1 MATSPTKKAAKAEEK
16 PSAPKK
22 PRVTKDPASKV
33 AAPKVAKKP
42 TLKKKVADASVESPR
57 LVVAPVPEAL
67 GVPPVKQ
74 TKTAKPTPA
83 APAPPSTVPAAKETP
98 APADVEETKEEAPID
113 ESKVI
118 QMKPPIQVRELA
130 TRLNLKPFQLIHELM
145 EMNVFATL
153 NQNIEEAVAK
163 KICEKRGLIFMAEKR
178 KEGGG
183 VHKVAPV
190 VEPPKAKPIPS
201 ANLKLRPPVVTFM
214 GHVDHGKTSLL
225 DAIRRTK
232 VASGEA
238 GGITQHIGAY
248 SVKRGA
254 TTITF
259 LDTPG
264 HEAFTSMRMRGAT
277 VTDLVVLVI
286 AADDGIKPQTLEALR
301 HAQAAKVTVMVAI
314 NKIDLPGANLDKV
327 KGQLQELGLA
337 PEEWGGQTVVCEVSA
352 TKGTGIEKLLE
363 MIALQAEVLELRADP
378 TGLARGRVIETQIE
392 MGRGP
397 TSTVLIQQGLLK
409 VGDSFVCGP
418 HLGKVKALVNDAG
431 QSMEEAGPSTPA
443 RIVGLSGAPA
453 PGEELVVVRS
463 EREARSIVEE
473 RQEAERVGRLNAGPA
488 APAGVT
494 LENLFA
500 SIAEGQKKCLRII
513 LKGDVQGSV
522 EAITESLRKI
532 ASQKVT
538 LEILLCAIGPISE
551 SDILLAKASGAVVI
565 GFGTKTDNSAAN
577 AAKREAVQIKLFSI
591 IYELVDQ
598 VKEAM
603 TGLLDPEL
611 RESLLGNALV
621 KKVFEMSKFMVAGS
635 QVQSGRITKSGR
647 ARVIRKKQP
656 IYDGAVVTLKRFQE
670 DVPEVRQGLECG
682 IRLGNFD
689 EYEEGDIIECYQ
701 LEKVPQTL

>member
-1 MATSPTKKAAKAEEK
+1 MATSSTK
-16 PSAPKK
+16 
-22 PRVTKDPASKV
+22 
-33 AAPKVAKKP
+33 
-42 TLKKKVADASVESPR
+42 
-57 LVVAPVPEAL
+57 
-67 GVPPVKQ
+67 
-74 TKTAKPTPA
+74 KTAKPDGEA
-83 APAPPSTVPAAKETP
+83 APAKKPRAVKTAAPKDPAEKAPKKAPAKEKTAKAEVVTPTPP
-98 APADVEETKEEAPID
+98 APAPAPSAVKPAPAPASTAAAPDVTPEEIID

-118 QMKPPIQVRELA
+118 QMKPPIQVRDLA

-163 KICEKRGLIFMAEKR
+163 KICEKRGFVFLAEKR

-190 VEPPKAKPIPS
+190 VEPPKAKPVPS
-201 ANLKLRPPVVTFM
+201 ANLKPRPPIVTFM

-225 DAIRRTK
+225 DAIRRAK
-232 VASGEA
+232 VAAGEA

-248 SVKRGA
+248 TVQRNNHS
-254 TTITF
+254 ITF

-264 HEAFTSMRMRGAT
+264 HEAFTAMRARGAN
-277 VTDLVVLVI
+277 VTDIVVLVV

-301 HAQAAKVTVMVAI
+301 HAQAAKVTIMVAI
-314 NKIDLPGANLDKV
+314 NKVDLPNANLDKV

-363 MIALQAEVLELRADP
+363 MIALQSEVLELRADP
-378 TGLARGRVIETQIE
+378 TGNARARVIETQIE
-392 MGRGP
+392 TGRGP
-397 TSTVLIQQGLLK
+397 TATVLVQHGCLK

-418 HLGKVKALVNDAG
+418 HQGKVKALLDDAG
-431 QSMEEAGPSTPA
+431 NAITTAGPSVPT
-443 RIVGLSGAPA
+443 RIIGLSGAPS
-453 PGEELVVVRS
+453 PGEEVVVVSS
-463 EREARSIVEE
+463 EREARTIVEE
-473 RQEAERVGRLNAGPA
+473 RQEAQRATRLAAGPG
-488 APAGVT
+488 APTGVT

-500 SIAEGQKKCLRII
+500 SIADGQKKCLRVV

-522 EAITESLRKI
+522 EAIVEAIRKI
-532 ASQKVT
+532 QSQKVT
-538 LEILLCAIGPISE
+538 LEIILSTIGPISE

-565 GFGTKTDNSAAN
+565 GFNTKTDNSAAN
-577 AAKREAVQIKLFSI
+577 AAKREGIQIKLFSI

-611 RESLLGNALV
+611 RESPLGNALV
-621 KKVFEMSKFMVAGS
+621 KKVFELSKFMVAGS

>member
-1 MATSPTKKAAKAEEK
+1 MATSSTK
-16 PSAPKK
+16 
-22 PRVTKDPASKV
+22 
-33 AAPKVAKKP
+33 
-42 TLKKKVADASVESPR
+42 
-57 LVVAPVPEAL
+57 
-67 GVPPVKQ
+67 
-74 TKTAKPTPA
+74 KTAKPDGEA
-83 APAPPSTVPAAKETP
+83 APAKKPRAVKTAAPKDPAEKAPKKAPAKEKTAKAEVVTPTPHAPAPTRSAEKP
-98 APADVEETKEEAPID
+98 APAPAPTAAAPDVNPEEIID

-118 QMKPPIQVRELA
+118 QMKPPIQVRDLA

-163 KICEKRGLIFMAEKR
+163 KICEKRGFVFLAEKR

-190 VEPPKAKPIPS
+190 VEPPKAKPVPS
-201 ANLKLRPPVVTFM
+201 ANLKPRPPIVTFM

-225 DAIRRTK
+225 DAIRRAK
-232 VASGEA
+232 VAAGEA

-248 SVKRGA
+248 TVQRNNHS
-254 TTITF
+254 ITF

-264 HEAFTSMRMRGAT
+264 HEAFTAMRARGAN
-277 VTDLVVLVI
+277 VTDIVVLVV

-301 HAQAAKVTVMVAI
+301 HAQAAKVTIMVAI
-314 NKIDLPGANLDKV
+314 NKVDLPNANLDKV

-363 MIALQAEVLELRADP
+363 MIALQSEVLELRADP
-378 TGLARGRVIETQIE
+378 TGNARARVIETQIE
-392 MGRGP
+392 TGRGP
-397 TSTVLIQQGLLK
+397 TATVLVQHGCLK

-418 HLGKVKALVNDAG
+418 HQGKVKALLDDAG
-431 QSMEEAGPSTPA
+431 NAITTAGPSIPT
-443 RIVGLSGAPA
+443 RIIGLSGAPS
-453 PGEELVVVRS
+453 PGEEVVVVSS
-463 EREARSIVEE
+463 EREARTIVEE
-473 RQEAERVGRLNAGPA
+473 RQEAQRATRLAAGPG
-488 APAGVT
+488 APTGVT

-500 SIAEGQKKCLRII
+500 SIADGQKKCLRVV

-522 EAITESLRKI
+522 EAIVEAIRKI
-532 ASQKVT
+532 QSQKVT
-538 LEILLCAIGPISE
+538 LEIILSTIGPISE

-565 GFGTKTDNSAAN
+565 GFNTKTDNSAAN
-577 AAKREAVQIKLFSI
+577 AAKREGIQIKLFSI

-611 RESLLGNALV
+611 RESPLGNALV
-621 KKVFEMSKFMVAGS
+621 KKVFELSKFMVAGS

>member
-1 MATSPTKKAAKAEEK
+1 MATSSAKKTPSAEGAAA
-16 PSAPKK
+16 APKK
-22 PRVTKDPASKV
+22 PRATKATAEKE
-33 AAPKVAKKP
+33 APAKK
-42 TLKKKVADASVESPR
+42 
-57 LVVAPVPEAL
+57 
-67 GVPPVKQ
+67 
-74 TKTAKPTPA
+74 TPA
-83 APAPPSTVPAAKETP
+83 KTKVPAAEPAPAAVIAEAPTP
-98 APADVEETKEEAPID
+98 APAPASTEPANAVADSETPID

-118 QMKPPIQVRELA
+118 QMKPPIQVRDLA

-153 NQNIEEAVAK
+153 NQTLEEPVAK
-163 KICEKRGLIFMAEKR
+163 KICEKRGFVFLAEKR

-190 VEPPKAKPIPS
+190 VEPPKPKPIPS
-201 ANLKLRPPVVTFM
+201 ANLKPRPPVVTFM

-232 VASGEA
+232 VAAGEA

-248 SVKRGA
+248 SVKRGNQS
-254 TTITF
+254 ITF

-264 HEAFTSMRMRGAT
+264 HEAFTAMRARGAT
-277 VTDLVVLVI
+277 VTDIVVLVV

-314 NKIDLPGANLDKV
+314 NKVDLPGANVDRV
-327 KGQLQELGLA
+327 KGQLQEQGLA

-363 MIALQAEVLELRADP
+363 MIGLQSEVLELRADP
-378 TGLARGRVIETQIE
+378 TGHARARVIETQIE
-392 MGRGP
+392 IGRGP
-397 TSTVLIQQGLLK
+397 TSTVLVQQGCLK

-418 HLGKVKALVNDAG
+418 HMGKVKALLDDNS
-431 QSMEEAGPSTPA
+431 QTIKEAGPSTPA
-443 RIVGLSGAPA
+443 RIIGLTGAPA
-453 PGEELVVVRS
+453 PGEEVVVVGS
-463 EREARSIVEE
+463 EREARSIMEE
-473 RQEAERVGRLNAGPA
+473 RQEAERVSRLATGPGGS
-488 APAGVT
+488 PGGVT

-500 SIAEGQKKCLRII
+500 SIAEGQKKCLKII

-532 ASQKVT
+532 QSQKIDLDIV
-538 LEILLCAIGPISE
+538 LSAIGPISE

-565 GFGTKTDNSAAN
+565 GFNTKTDNSAAN
-577 AAKREAVQIKLFSI
+577 AAKREGIQIKLFSI

-603 TGLLDPEL
+603 TGMLEPEL
-611 RESLLGNALV
+611 RETPLGNALV
-621 KKVFEMSKFMVAGS
+621 KKVFELSKFMVAGC
-635 QVQSGRITKSGR
+635 QVQSGRVTKSGR
-647 ARVIRKKQP
+647 ARVLRKKQP
-656 IYDGAVVTLKRFQE
+656 IYDGGVVTLKRFQE
-670 DVPEVRQGLECG
+670 DVNEVRQGLECG

>member
-1 MATSPTKKAAKAEEK
+1 
-16 PSAPKK
+16 
-22 PRVTKDPASKV
+22 
-33 AAPKVAKKP
+33 
-42 TLKKKVADASVESPR
+42 
-57 LVVAPVPEAL
+57 
-67 GVPPVKQ
+67 
-74 TKTAKPTPA
+74 
-83 APAPPSTVPAAKETP
+83 
-98 APADVEETKEEAPID
+98 
-113 ESKVI
+113 
-118 QMKPPIQVRELA
+118 MKPPIQVRDLA

-163 KICEKRGLIFMAEKR
+163 KICEKRGFVFLAEKR

-190 VEPPKAKPIPS
+190 VEPPKPKPIPS
-201 ANLKLRPPVVTFM
+201 ANLKPRPPIVTFM

-225 DAIRRTK
+225 DAIRRAK
-232 VASGEA
+232 VAAGEA

-248 SVKRGA
+248 TVARGDNK
-254 TTITF
+254 ITF

-264 HEAFTSMRMRGAT
+264 HEAFTAMRARGAN
-277 VTDLVVLVI
+277 VTDIVVLVV

-301 HAQAAKVTVMVAI
+301 HAQAAKVTIMVAI
-314 NKIDLPGANLDKV
+314 NKVDLPNANLDKV

-363 MIALQAEVLELRADP
+363 MIALQSEVLELRADP
-378 TGLARGRVIETQIE
+378 TGHARARVIETQIE
-392 MGRGP
+392 TGRGP
-397 TSTVLIQQGLLK
+397 TATVLVQQGSLK

-418 HLGKVKALVNDAG
+418 HQGKVKALFDDAG
-431 QSMEEAGPSTPA
+431 NSIKTAGPSVPA
-443 RIVGLSGAPA
+443 RIIGLSGAPS
-453 PGEELVVVRS
+453 PGEEVVVVGS

-473 RQEAERVGRLNAGPA
+473 RQEAQRVTRLAAGPG
-488 APAGVT
+488 APTGVT

-500 SIAEGQKKCLRII
+500 SIADGQKKCLRVV

-522 EAITESLRKI
+522 EAIVEAIRKI
-532 ASQKVT
+532 QSQKVT
-538 LEILLCAIGPISE
+538 LDVVLSTIGPISE

-565 GFGTKTDNSAAN
+565 GFNTKTDNSAAN
-577 AAKREAVQIKLFSI
+577 AAKREGVQIKLFSI

-611 RESLLGNALV
+611 RESPLGTALV
-621 KKVFEMSKFMVAGS
+621 KKVFELSKFMVAGS
-635 QVQSGRITKSGR
+635 QVQTGRITKSGR

>member
-1 MATSPTKKAAKAEEK
+1 MATSSTK
-16 PSAPKK
+16 
-22 PRVTKDPASKV
+22 
-33 AAPKVAKKP
+33 
-42 TLKKKVADASVESPR
+42 
-57 LVVAPVPEAL
+57 
-67 GVPPVKQ
+67 
-74 TKTAKPTPA
+74 KTAKPDGEA
-83 APAPPSTVPAAKETP
+83 APAKKPRAVKTAAPKDPAEKAPKKSPAKEKTAKAEVVTTTPP
-98 APADVEETKEEAPID
+98 APAPAPSAEKPAPAPALTVAAPDVTPDEIID
-113 ESKVI
+113 DSKVI
-118 QMKPPIQVRELA
+118 QMKPPIQVRDLA

-163 KICEKRGLIFMAEKR
+163 KICEKRGFVFLAEKR

-190 VEPPKAKPIPS
+190 VEPPKAKPVPS
-201 ANLKLRPPVVTFM
+201 ANLKPRPPIVTFM

-225 DAIRRTK
+225 DAIRRAK
-232 VASGEA
+232 VAAGEA

-248 SVKRGA
+248 TVQRNNHS
-254 TTITF
+254 ITF

-264 HEAFTSMRMRGAT
+264 HEAFTAMRARGAN
-277 VTDLVVLVI
+277 VTDIVVLVV

-301 HAQAAKVTVMVAI
+301 HAQAAKVTIMVAI
-314 NKIDLPGANLDKV
+314 NKVDLPNANLDKV

-363 MIALQAEVLELRADP
+363 MIALQSEVLELRADP
-378 TGLARGRVIETQIE
+378 TGNARARVIETQIE
-392 MGRGP
+392 TGRGP
-397 TSTVLIQQGLLK
+397 TATVLVQHGCLK

-418 HLGKVKALVNDAG
+418 HQGKVKALLDDAG
-431 QSMEEAGPSTPA
+431 NAIKTAGPSIPT
-443 RIVGLSGAPA
+443 RIIGLSGAPS
-453 PGEELVVVRS
+453 PGEEVVVVSS
-463 EREARSIVEE
+463 EREARTIVEE
-473 RQEAERVGRLNAGPA
+473 RQEAQRATRLAAGPG
-488 APAGVT
+488 APTGVT

-500 SIAEGQKKCLRII
+500 SIADGQKKCLRVV

-522 EAITESLRKI
+522 EAIVEAIRKI
-532 ASQKVT
+532 QSQKVT
-538 LEILLCAIGPISE
+538 LEIILSTIGPISE

-565 GFGTKTDNSAAN
+565 GFNTKTDNSAAN
-577 AAKREAVQIKLFSI
+577 AAKREGIQIKLFSI

-611 RESLLGNALV
+611 RESPLGNALV
-621 KKVFEMSKFMVAGS
+621 KKVFELSKFMVAGS

>member
-1 MATSPTKKAAKAEEK
+1 MATSSTK
-16 PSAPKK
+16 
-22 PRVTKDPASKV
+22 
-33 AAPKVAKKP
+33 
-42 TLKKKVADASVESPR
+42 
-57 LVVAPVPEAL
+57 
-67 GVPPVKQ
+67 
-74 TKTAKPTPA
+74 KTAKPDGEAAPVKKPRAVKPA
-83 APAPPSTVPAAKETP
+83 APKKAPAKGKISPAEPATVAPPAISLPPEEKVAPKKVEAAPIVPPP
-98 APADVEETKEEAPID
+98 APPALTEETVD
-113 ESKVI
+113 ESKII
-118 QMKPPIQVRELA
+118 QMKPPIQVRDLA

-163 KICEKRGLIFMAEKR
+163 KICEKRGFVFLAEKR

-190 VEPPKAKPIPS
+190 IEPPKAKPIPS
-201 ANLKLRPPVVTFM
+201 ANLKPRPPIVTFM

-225 DAIRRTK
+225 DAIRRAK
-232 VASGEA
+232 VAAGEA

-248 SVKRGA
+248 TVARGDNK
-254 TTITF
+254 ITF

-264 HEAFTSMRMRGAT
+264 HEAFTAMRARGAN
-277 VTDLVVLVI
+277 VTDIVVLVV

-301 HAQAAKVTVMVAI
+301 HAQAAKVTIMVAI
-314 NKIDLPGANLDKV
+314 NKVDLPNANLDKV

-363 MIALQAEVLELRADP
+363 MIVLQSEVLELRADP
-378 TGLARGRVIETQIE
+378 IGHARARVIETQIE
-392 MGRGP
+392 TGRGP
-397 TSTVLIQQGLLK
+397 TATVLVQQGSLK

-418 HLGKVKALVNDAG
+418 HQGKVKALFDDAG
-431 QSMEEAGPSTPA
+431 NSIKTAGPSVPA
-443 RIVGLSGAPA
+443 RIIGLSGAPS
-453 PGEELVVVRS
+453 PGEEVVVVGS

-473 RQEAERVGRLNAGPA
+473 RQEAQRVTRLAAGPG
-488 APAGVT
+488 APTGVT

-500 SIAEGQKKCLRII
+500 SIADGQKKCLRVV

-522 EAITESLRKI
+522 EAIVEAIRKI
-532 ASQKVT
+532 QSQKVT
-538 LEILLCAIGPISE
+538 LDVVLSTIGPISE

-565 GFGTKTDNSAAN
+565 GFNTKTDNSAAN
-577 AAKREAVQIKLFSI
+577 AAKREGVQIKLFSI

-611 RESLLGNALV
+611 RESPLGTALV
-621 KKVFEMSKFMVAGS
+621 KKVFELSKFMVAGS
-635 QVQSGRITKSGR
+635 QVQTGRITKSGR

>member
-1 MATSPTKKAAKAEEK
+1 MATSSTKKTAKPEGEAA
-16 PSAPKK
+16 APKK
-22 PRVTKDPASKV
+22 PRAVKATTPKDPSAK
-33 AAPKVAKKP
+33 APKK
-42 TLKKKVADASVESPR
+42 S
-57 LVVAPVPEAL
+57 
-67 GVPPVKQ
+67 PVKE
-74 TKTAKPTPA
+74 KAPKAEPAPTP
-83 APAPPSTVPAAKETP
+83 TP
-98 APADVEETKEEAPID
+98 APAPVAEKPAPVKEIPAPVAAVPVDQEAPAGDID

-118 QMKPPIQVRELA
+118 QMKPPIQVRDLA

-163 KICEKRGLIFMAEKR
+163 KICEKRGFVFLAEKR

-190 VEPPKAKPIPS
+190 VEPPKPKPIPS
-201 ANLKLRPPVVTFM
+201 ANLKPRPPIVTFM

-225 DAIRRTK
+225 DAIRRAK
-232 VASGEA
+232 VAAGEA

-248 SVKRGA
+248 TVARGDNK
-254 TTITF
+254 ITF

-264 HEAFTSMRMRGAT
+264 HEAFTAMRARGAN
-277 VTDLVVLVI
+277 VTDIVVLVV

-301 HAQAAKVTVMVAI
+301 HAQAAKVTIMVAI
-314 NKIDLPGANLDKV
+314 NKVDLPNANLDKV

-363 MIALQAEVLELRADP
+363 MIALQSEVLELRADP
-378 TGLARGRVIETQIE
+378 TGHARARVIETQIE
-392 MGRGP
+392 TGRGP
-397 TSTVLIQQGLLK
+397 TATVLVQQGSLK

-418 HLGKVKALVNDAG
+418 HQGKVKALFDDDGN
-431 QSMEEAGPSTPA
+431 SIKTAGPSVPA
-443 RIVGLSGAPA
+443 RIIGLSGAPS
-453 PGEELVVVRS
+453 PGEEVVVVGS

-473 RQEAERVGRLNAGPA
+473 RQEAQRVTRLAAGPG
-488 APAGVT
+488 APTGVT

-500 SIAEGQKKCLRII
+500 SIADGQKKCLRVV

-522 EAITESLRKI
+522 EAIVEAIRKI
-532 ASQKVT
+532 QSQKVT
-538 LEILLCAIGPISE
+538 LDVVLSTIGPISE

-565 GFGTKTDNSAAN
+565 GFNTKTDNSAAN
-577 AAKREAVQIKLFSI
+577 AAKREGVQIKLFSI

-611 RESLLGNALV
+611 RESPLGTALV
-621 KKVFEMSKFMVAGS
+621 KKVFELSKFMVAGS
-635 QVQSGRITKSGR
+635 QVQTGRITKSGR

>member
-1 MATSPTKKAAKAEEK
+1 MATSSTK
-16 PSAPKK
+16 
-22 PRVTKDPASKV
+22 
-33 AAPKVAKKP
+33 
-42 TLKKKVADASVESPR
+42 
-57 LVVAPVPEAL
+57 
-67 GVPPVKQ
+67 
-74 TKTAKPTPA
+74 KTAKPDGEAAPVKKPRAVKPA
-83 APAPPSTVPAAKETP
+83 APKKAPAKGKISPAEPATVAPPAISLPPEEKVAPKKVEAAPIVPPP
-98 APADVEETKEEAPID
+98 APPALTEETVD
-113 ESKVI
+113 ESKII
-118 QMKPPIQVRELA
+118 QMKPPIQVRDLA

-163 KICEKRGLIFMAEKR
+163 KICEKRGFVFLAEKR

-190 VEPPKAKPIPS
+190 IEPPKAKPIPS
-201 ANLKLRPPVVTFM
+201 ANLKPRPPIVTFM

-225 DAIRRTK
+225 DAIRRAK
-232 VASGEA
+232 VAAGEA

-248 SVKRGA
+248 TVKRGEN
-254 TTITF
+254 TITF

-264 HEAFTSMRMRGAT
+264 HEAFTAMRARGAN
-277 VTDLVVLVI
+277 VTDIVVLVV

-301 HAQAAKVTVMVAI
+301 HAQAAKVTIMVAI
-314 NKIDLPGANLDKV
+314 NKVDLPNANLDKV

-363 MIALQAEVLELRADP
+363 MIALQSEVLELRADP
-378 TGLARGRVIETQIE
+378 TGHALARVIETQIE
-392 MGRGP
+392 TGRGP
-397 TSTVLIQQGLLK
+397 TATVLVQQGCLK

-418 HLGKVKALVNDAG
+418 HQGKVKALFDDGGN
-431 QSMEEAGPSTPA
+431 SIKTAGPSVPA
-443 RIVGLSGAPA
+443 RIVGLSGAPS
-453 PGEELVVVRS
+453 PGEEVVVVGS

-473 RQEAERVGRLNAGPA
+473 RQEAQRAIRLAAGPG

-500 SIAEGQKKCLRII
+500 SIAEGQKKCLRVV

-522 EAITESLRKI
+522 EAIVEAIRKI
-532 ASQKVT
+532 QSQKVT
-538 LEILLCAIGPISE
+538 LEIILSAIGPIAE

-565 GFGTKTDNSAAN
+565 GFNTKTDNSAAN
-577 AAKREAVQIKLFSI
+577 AAKREGIQIKLFSI

-611 RESLLGNALV
+611 RESPLGNALV
-621 KKVFEMSKFMVAGS
+621 KKVFELSKFMVAGC

>member
-1 MATSPTKKAAKAEEK
+1 MATSSTKKTAKPEGEAA
-16 PSAPKK
+16 APKK
-22 PRVTKDPASKV
+22 PRATKAAAPKDPGAKPARKTSAKEKTLEPVSTPTPAPIAPSPAPV
-33 AAPKVAKKP
+33 AAPAAKPEPAP
-42 TLKKKVADASVESPR
+42 T
-57 LVVAPVPEAL
+57 VAP
-67 GVPPVKQ
+67 
-74 TKTAKPTPA
+74 A
-83 APAPPSTVPAAKETP
+83 ATETP
-98 APADVEETKEEAPID
+98 ATDGPID

-118 QMKPPIQVRELA
+118 QMKPPIQVRDLA
-130 TRLNLKPFQLIHELM
+130 SRLNLKPFQLIHELM

-153 NQNIEEAVAK
+153 NQTLEEAVAK

-190 VEPPKAKPIPS
+190 VEPPKAKPVPS
-201 ANLKLRPPVVTFM
+201 ANLKPRPPVVTFM

-248 SVKRGA
+248 TVKRGESS
-254 TTITF
+254 ITF

-264 HEAFTSMRMRGAT
+264 HEAFTAMRARGAT
-277 VTDLVVLVI
+277 VTDIVVLVV

-363 MIALQAEVLELRADP
+363 MIGLQAEVLELRADP
-378 TGLARGRVIETQIE
+378 TGHARARVIETQIE
-392 MGRGP
+392 TGRGP
-397 TSTVLIQQGLLK
+397 TSTVLVQSGCLK

-418 HLGKVKALVNDAG
+418 HLGKVKALLDDAG
-431 QSMEEAGPSTPA
+431 NALKNGAGPSVPA

-453 PGEELVVVRS
+453 PGEEVVVVGS

-473 RQEAERVGRLNAGPA
+473 RQEAERVARLAAGPA
-488 APAGVT
+488 APSGVT

-500 SIAEGQKKCLRII
+500 SIAEGQKKCLRIV

-522 EAITESLRKI
+522 EAIVESLKKI
-532 ASQKVT
+532 QSQKVT
-538 LEILLCAIGPISE
+538 LDIILSTIGPISE

-565 GFGTKTDNSAAN
+565 GFNTKTDNSAAN
-577 AAKREAVQIKLFSI
+577 AAKREGIQIKLFSI

-611 RESLLGNALV
+611 RESPLGNALV
-621 KKVFEMSKFMVAGS
+621 KKVFELSKFMVAGC

-656 IYDGAVVTLKRFQE
+656 IYDGGVVTLKRFQE

>member
-1 MATSPTKKAAKAEEK
+1 MATSSTKKTAKPDGEAAPAKKPRAVKTAAPKDPAEKAPKKAPAKEKAAKAEV
-16 PSAPKK
+16 
-22 PRVTKDPASKV
+22 VT
-33 AAPKVAKKP
+33 
-42 TLKKKVADASVESPR
+42 
-57 LVVAPVPEAL
+57 
-67 GVPPVKQ
+67 
-74 TKTAKPTPA
+74 PTPP
-83 APAPPSTVPAAKETP
+83 APAPAPSAVKP
-98 APADVEETKEEAPID
+98 APAPAPTAAAPDVTPEEIID

-118 QMKPPIQVRELA
+118 QMKPPIQVRDLA

-163 KICEKRGLIFMAEKR
+163 KICEKRGFVFLAEKR

-190 VEPPKAKPIPS
+190 VEPPKAKPVPS
-201 ANLKLRPPVVTFM
+201 ANLKPRPPIVTFM

-225 DAIRRTK
+225 DAIRRAK
-232 VASGEA
+232 VAAGEA

-248 SVKRGA
+248 TVQRNNHS
-254 TTITF
+254 ITF

-264 HEAFTSMRMRGAT
+264 HEAFTAMRARGAN
-277 VTDLVVLVI
+277 VTDIVVLVV

-301 HAQAAKVTVMVAI
+301 HAQAAKVTIMVAI
-314 NKIDLPGANLDKV
+314 NKVDLPNANLDKV

-363 MIALQAEVLELRADP
+363 MIALQSEVLELRADP
-378 TGLARGRVIETQIE
+378 TGNARARVIETQIE
-392 MGRGP
+392 TGRGP
-397 TSTVLIQQGLLK
+397 TATVLVQHGCLK

-418 HLGKVKALVNDAG
+418 HQGKVKALLDDAG
-431 QSMEEAGPSTPA
+431 NAITTAGPSVPT
-443 RIVGLSGAPA
+443 RIIGLSGAPS
-453 PGEELVVVRS
+453 PGEEVVVVSS
-463 EREARSIVEE
+463 EREARTIVEE
-473 RQEAERVGRLNAGPA
+473 RQEAQRATRLAAGPG
-488 APAGVT
+488 APTGVT

-500 SIAEGQKKCLRII
+500 SIADGQKKCLRVV

-522 EAITESLRKI
+522 EAIVEAIRKI
-532 ASQKVT
+532 QSQKVT
-538 LEILLCAIGPISE
+538 LEIILSTIGPISE

-565 GFGTKTDNSAAN
+565 GFNTKTDNSAAN
-577 AAKREAVQIKLFSI
+577 AAKREGIQIKLFSI

-611 RESLLGNALV
+611 RESPLGNALV
-621 KKVFEMSKFMVAGS
+621 KKVFELSKFMVAGS

>member
-1 MATSPTKKAAKAEEK
+1 MATSSTKKTAKPDGEAAPAKKPRAVKTAAPKDPAEKAPKKAPAKEKAAKAEV
-16 PSAPKK
+16 
-22 PRVTKDPASKV
+22 VT
-33 AAPKVAKKP
+33 
-42 TLKKKVADASVESPR
+42 
-57 LVVAPVPEAL
+57 
-67 GVPPVKQ
+67 
-74 TKTAKPTPA
+74 PTPP
-83 APAPPSTVPAAKETP
+83 APAPAPSAEKP
-98 APADVEETKEEAPID
+98 APAPAPTAAALNVSPEEIID

-118 QMKPPIQVRELA
+118 QMKPPIQVRDLA

-163 KICEKRGLIFMAEKR
+163 KICEKRGFVFLAEKR

-190 VEPPKAKPIPS
+190 VEPPKAKPVPS
-201 ANLKLRPPVVTFM
+201 ANLKPRPPIVTFM

-225 DAIRRTK
+225 DAIRRAK
-232 VASGEA
+232 VAAGEA

-248 SVKRGA
+248 TVQRNNHS
-254 TTITF
+254 ITF

-264 HEAFTSMRMRGAT
+264 HEAFTAMRARGAN
-277 VTDLVVLVI
+277 VTDIVVLVV

-301 HAQAAKVTVMVAI
+301 HAQAAKVTIMVAI
-314 NKIDLPGANLDKV
+314 NKVDLPNANLDKV

-363 MIALQAEVLELRADP
+363 MIALQSEVLELRADP
-378 TGLARGRVIETQIE
+378 TGNARARVIETQIE
-392 MGRGP
+392 TGRGP
-397 TSTVLIQQGLLK
+397 TATVLVQHGCLK

-418 HLGKVKALVNDAG
+418 HQGKVKALLDDAG
-431 QSMEEAGPSTPA
+431 NAITTAGPSVPT
-443 RIVGLSGAPA
+443 RIIGLSGAPS
-453 PGEELVVVRS
+453 PGEEVVVVSS
-463 EREARSIVEE
+463 EREARTIVEE
-473 RQEAERVGRLNAGPA
+473 RQEAQRATRLAAGPG
-488 APAGVT
+488 APTGVT

-500 SIAEGQKKCLRII
+500 SIADGQKKCLRVV

-522 EAITESLRKI
+522 EAIVEAIRKI
-532 ASQKVT
+532 QSQKVT
-538 LEILLCAIGPISE
+538 LEIILSTIGPISE

-565 GFGTKTDNSAAN
+565 GFNTKTDNSAAN
-577 AAKREAVQIKLFSI
+577 AAKREGIQIKLFSI

-611 RESLLGNALV
+611 RESPLGNALV
-621 KKVFEMSKFMVAGS
+621 KKVFELSKFMVAGS

>member
-1 MATSPTKKAAKAEEK
+1 MATSSTKKTAKPEGEAAPAKKPRAVKTAAPKDPAEKAPKKAPAKEKAAKAEV
-16 PSAPKK
+16 
-22 PRVTKDPASKV
+22 VT
-33 AAPKVAKKP
+33 
-42 TLKKKVADASVESPR
+42 
-57 LVVAPVPEAL
+57 
-67 GVPPVKQ
+67 
-74 TKTAKPTPA
+74 PTPP
-83 APAPPSTVPAAKETP
+83 APAPAPSAEKP
-98 APADVEETKEEAPID
+98 APAPAPTAAAPDVTQEEIID

-118 QMKPPIQVRELA
+118 QMKPPIQVRDLA

-163 KICEKRGLIFMAEKR
+163 KICEKRGFVFLAEKR

-190 VEPPKAKPIPS
+190 VEPPKAKPVPS
-201 ANLKLRPPVVTFM
+201 ANLKPRPPIVTFM

-225 DAIRRTK
+225 DAIRRAK
-232 VASGEA
+232 VAAGEA

-248 SVKRGA
+248 TVQRNNHS
-254 TTITF
+254 ITF

-264 HEAFTSMRMRGAT
+264 HEAFTAMRARGAN
-277 VTDLVVLVI
+277 VTDIVVLVV

-301 HAQAAKVTVMVAI
+301 HAQAAKVTIMVAI
-314 NKIDLPGANLDKV
+314 NKVDLPNANLDKV

-363 MIALQAEVLELRADP
+363 MIALQSEVLELRADP
-378 TGLARGRVIETQIE
+378 TGNARARVIETQIE
-392 MGRGP
+392 TGRGP
-397 TSTVLIQQGLLK
+397 TATVLVQHGCLK

-418 HLGKVKALVNDAG
+418 HQGKVKALLDDAG
-431 QSMEEAGPSTPA
+431 NAITTAGPSVPT
-443 RIVGLSGAPA
+443 RIIGLSGAPS
-453 PGEELVVVRS
+453 PGEEVVVVSS
-463 EREARSIVEE
+463 EREARTIVEE
-473 RQEAERVGRLNAGPA
+473 RQEAQRATRLAAGPG
-488 APAGVT
+488 APTGVT

-500 SIAEGQKKCLRII
+500 SIADGQKKCLRVV

-522 EAITESLRKI
+522 EAIVEAIRKI
-532 ASQKVT
+532 QSQKVT
-538 LEILLCAIGPISE
+538 LEIILSTIGPISE

-565 GFGTKTDNSAAN
+565 GFNTKTDNSAAN
-577 AAKREAVQIKLFSI
+577 AAKREGIQIKLFSI

-611 RESLLGNALV
+611 RESPLGNALV
-621 KKVFEMSKFMVAGS
+621 KKVFELSKFMVAGS

>member
-1 MATSPTKKAAKAEEK
+1 MATSSTKKTAKPDGEAAPAKKPRAVKTAAPKEPAEKTPKKAPAKEKAAKAEV
-16 PSAPKK
+16 
-22 PRVTKDPASKV
+22 VT
-33 AAPKVAKKP
+33 
-42 TLKKKVADASVESPR
+42 
-57 LVVAPVPEAL
+57 
-67 GVPPVKQ
+67 
-74 TKTAKPTPA
+74 PTPR
-83 APAPPSTVPAAKETP
+83 APAPTISAEKP
-98 APADVEETKEEAPID
+98 APAPAPTAAAPDVIPEEIID

-118 QMKPPIQVRELA
+118 QMKPPIQVRDLA

-163 KICEKRGLIFMAEKR
+163 KICEKRGFVFLAEKR

-190 VEPPKAKPIPS
+190 VEPPKAKPVPS
-201 ANLKLRPPVVTFM
+201 ANLKPRPPIVTFM

-225 DAIRRTK
+225 DAIRRAK
-232 VASGEA
+232 VAAGEA

-248 SVKRGA
+248 TVQRNNHS
-254 TTITF
+254 ITF

-264 HEAFTSMRMRGAT
+264 HEAFTAMRARGAN
-277 VTDLVVLVI
+277 VTDIVVLVV

-301 HAQAAKVTVMVAI
+301 HAQAAKVTIMVAI
-314 NKIDLPGANLDKV
+314 NKVDLPNANLDKV

-363 MIALQAEVLELRADP
+363 MIALQSEVLELRADP
-378 TGLARGRVIETQIE
+378 TGNARARVIETQIE
-392 MGRGP
+392 TGRGP
-397 TSTVLIQQGLLK
+397 TATVLVQHGCLK

-418 HLGKVKALVNDAG
+418 HQGKVKALLDDAG
-431 QSMEEAGPSTPA
+431 NAIKTAGPSIPT
-443 RIVGLSGAPA
+443 RIIGLSGAPS
-453 PGEELVVVRS
+453 PGEEVVVVSS
-463 EREARSIVEE
+463 EREARTIVEE
-473 RQEAERVGRLNAGPA
+473 RQEAQRATRLAAGPG
-488 APAGVT
+488 APTGVT

-500 SIAEGQKKCLRII
+500 SIADGQKKCLRVV

-522 EAITESLRKI
+522 EAIVEAIRKI
-532 ASQKVT
+532 QSQKVT
-538 LEILLCAIGPISE
+538 LEIILSTIGPISE

-565 GFGTKTDNSAAN
+565 GFNTKTDNSAAN
-577 AAKREAVQIKLFSI
+577 AAKREGIQIKLFSI

-611 RESLLGNALV
+611 RESPLGNALV
-621 KKVFEMSKFMVAGS
+621 KKVFELSKFMVAGS

>member
-1 MATSPTKKAAKAEEK
+1 MATSSTK
-16 PSAPKK
+16 
-22 PRVTKDPASKV
+22 
-33 AAPKVAKKP
+33 
-42 TLKKKVADASVESPR
+42 
-57 LVVAPVPEAL
+57 
-67 GVPPVKQ
+67 
-74 TKTAKPTPA
+74 KTAKPDGEA
-83 APAPPSTVPAAKETP
+83 APAKKPRAVKTAAPKDPAEKAPKKAPAKEKTAKAEAVTPTPP
-98 APADVEETKEEAPID
+98 APAPAPSAEKPAPAPAPTAAAPDLTPEEIID

-118 QMKPPIQVRELA
+118 QMKPPIQVRDLA

-163 KICEKRGLIFMAEKR
+163 KICEKRGFVFLAEKR

-190 VEPPKAKPIPS
+190 VEPPKAKPVPS
-201 ANLKLRPPVVTFM
+201 ANLKPRPPIVTFM

-225 DAIRRTK
+225 DAIRRAK
-232 VASGEA
+232 VAAGEA

-248 SVKRGA
+248 TVQRNNHS
-254 TTITF
+254 ITF

-264 HEAFTSMRMRGAT
+264 HEAFTAMRARGAN
-277 VTDLVVLVI
+277 VTDIVVLVV

-301 HAQAAKVTVMVAI
+301 HAQAAKVTIMVAI
-314 NKIDLPGANLDKV
+314 NKVDLPNANLDKV

-363 MIALQAEVLELRADP
+363 MIALQSEVLELRADP
-378 TGLARGRVIETQIE
+378 TGNARARVIETQIE
-392 MGRGP
+392 TGRGP
-397 TSTVLIQQGLLK
+397 TATVLVQHGCLK

-418 HLGKVKALVNDAG
+418 HQGKVKALLDDAG
-431 QSMEEAGPSTPA
+431 NAITTAGPSVPT
-443 RIVGLSGAPA
+443 RIIGLSGAPS
-453 PGEELVVVRS
+453 PGEEVVVVSS
-463 EREARSIVEE
+463 EREARTIVEE
-473 RQEAERVGRLNAGPA
+473 RQEAQRATRLAAGPG
-488 APAGVT
+488 APTGVT

-500 SIAEGQKKCLRII
+500 SIADGQKKCLRVV

-522 EAITESLRKI
+522 EAIVEAIRKI
-532 ASQKVT
+532 QSQKVT
-538 LEILLCAIGPISE
+538 LEIILSTIGPISE

-565 GFGTKTDNSAAN
+565 GFNTKTDNSAAN
-577 AAKREAVQIKLFSI
+577 AAKREGIQIKLFSI

-611 RESLLGNALV
+611 RESPLGNALV
-621 KKVFEMSKFMVAGS
+621 KKVFELSKFMVAGS

>member
-1 MATSPTKKAAKAEEK
+1 MAPSSTKKTAKPEGEAG
-16 PSAPKK
+16 APKK
-22 PRVTKDPASKV
+22 PRATKASAPKDPAAK
-33 AAPKVAKKP
+33 PAKK
-42 TLKKKVADASVESPR
+42 
-57 LVVAPVPEAL
+57 
-67 GVPPVKQ
+67 
-74 TKTAKPTPA
+74 TPA
-83 APAPPSTVPAAKETP
+83 KEKVSEKETP
-98 APADVEETKEEAPID
+98 AEAVPVATPVPVAEKPVPAKIPPAPTTSPVATPDAEGDID
-113 ESKVI
+113 ESKII
-118 QMKPPIQVRELA
+118 QMKPPIQVRDLA
-130 TRLNLKPFQLIHELM
+130 TKLNLKPFQLIHELM

-163 KICEKRGLIFMAEKR
+163 KICEKRGFVFMAEKR

-190 VEPPKAKPIPS
+190 VEPPKAKPVPS
-201 ANLKLRPPVVTFM
+201 ANLKPRPPIVTFM

-232 VASGEA
+232 VAAGEA

-248 SVKRGA
+248 TVKRGN

-264 HEAFTSMRMRGAT
+264 HEAFTAMRARGAT
-277 VTDLVVLVI
+277 ITDIVVLVV

-301 HAQAAKVTVMVAI
+301 HAQAAKVTIMVAI

-337 PEEWGGQTVVCEVSA
+337 PEEWGGETVVCEVSA

-363 MIALQAEVLELRADP
+363 MIALQSEVLELKADP
-378 TGLARGRVIETQIE
+378 NGHARARVIETQIE
-392 MGRGP
+392 TGRGP
-397 TSTVLIQQGLLK
+397 TATVLVQQGCLK

-418 HLGKVKALVNDAG
+418 HQGKVKALLDDSGNTIK
-431 QSMEEAGPSTPA
+431 EAGPSVPA
-443 RIVGLSGAPA
+443 RIIGLSGAPS
-453 PGEELVVVRS
+453 PGEEVVVVGS

-473 RQEAERVGRLNAGPA
+473 RQEAQRVTRLAAGPA

-500 SIAEGQKKCLRII
+500 SIAEGQKKCLRIV

-522 EAITESLRKI
+522 EAIVESLKKI
-532 ASQKVT
+532 TSQKVT
-538 LEILLCAIGPISE
+538 LDIILSTIGPISE

-565 GFGTKTDNSAAN
+565 GFNTKTDNSAAN
-577 AAKREAVQIKLFSI
+577 AAKREGIQIKLFSI

-611 RESLLGNALV
+611 RESPLGNALV
-621 KKVFEMSKFMVAGS
+621 KKVFELSKFMVAGC
-635 QVQSGRITKSGR
+635 QVQTGRITKSGR

>member
-1 MATSPTKKAAKAEEK
+1 MATSSTKKTAKPEGEAAPAKKPRAVKTAAPKDPAEKAPKKAPAKEKAAKAEV
-16 PSAPKK
+16 
-22 PRVTKDPASKV
+22 VT
-33 AAPKVAKKP
+33 
-42 TLKKKVADASVESPR
+42 
-57 LVVAPVPEAL
+57 
-67 GVPPVKQ
+67 
-74 TKTAKPTPA
+74 PTPP
-83 APAPPSTVPAAKETP
+83 APAPAPSAEKP
-98 APADVEETKEEAPID
+98 APAPAPTAAAPDVTPEEIID

-118 QMKPPIQVRELA
+118 QMKPPIQVRDLA

-163 KICEKRGLIFMAEKR
+163 KICEKRGFVFLAEKR

-190 VEPPKAKPIPS
+190 VEPPKAKPVPS
-201 ANLKLRPPVVTFM
+201 ANLKPRPPIVTFM

-225 DAIRRTK
+225 DAIRRAK

-248 SVKRGA
+248 TVQRNNHS
-254 TTITF
+254 ITF

-264 HEAFTSMRMRGAT
+264 HEAFTAMRARGAN
-277 VTDLVVLVI
+277 VTDIVVLVV

-301 HAQAAKVTVMVAI
+301 HAQAAKVTIMVAI
-314 NKIDLPGANLDKV
+314 NKVDLPNANLDKV

-363 MIALQAEVLELRADP
+363 MIALQSEVLELRADP
-378 TGLARGRVIETQIE
+378 TGNARARVIETQIE
-392 MGRGP
+392 TGRGP
-397 TSTVLIQQGLLK
+397 TATVLVQHGCLK

-418 HLGKVKALVNDAG
+418 HQGKVKALLDDAG
-431 QSMEEAGPSTPA
+431 NAITTAGPSVPT
-443 RIVGLSGAPA
+443 RIIGLSGAPS
-453 PGEELVVVRS
+453 PGEEVVVVSS
-463 EREARSIVEE
+463 EREARTIVEE
-473 RQEAERVGRLNAGPA
+473 RQEAQRATRLAAGPG
-488 APAGVT
+488 APTGVT

-500 SIAEGQKKCLRII
+500 SIADGQKKCLRVV

-522 EAITESLRKI
+522 EAIVEAIRKI
-532 ASQKVT
+532 QSQKVT
-538 LEILLCAIGPISE
+538 LEIILSTIGPISE

-565 GFGTKTDNSAAN
+565 GFNTKTDNSAAN
-577 AAKREAVQIKLFSI
+577 AAKREGIQIKLFSI

-611 RESLLGNALV
+611 RESPLGNALV
-621 KKVFEMSKFMVAGS
+621 KKVFELSKFMVAGS

>member
-1 MATSPTKKAAKAEEK
+1 
-16 PSAPKK
+16 
-22 PRVTKDPASKV
+22 
-33 AAPKVAKKP
+33 
-42 TLKKKVADASVESPR
+42 
-57 LVVAPVPEAL
+57 
-67 GVPPVKQ
+67 
-74 TKTAKPTPA
+74 
-83 APAPPSTVPAAKETP
+83 
-98 APADVEETKEEAPID
+98 
-113 ESKVI
+113 
-118 QMKPPIQVRELA
+118 
-130 TRLNLKPFQLIHELM
+130 M

-163 KICEKRGLIFMAEKR
+163 KICEKRGFVFLAEKR

-190 VEPPKAKPIPS
+190 VEPPKPKPIPS
-201 ANLKLRPPVVTFM
+201 ANLKPRPPIVTFM

-225 DAIRRTK
+225 DAIRRAK
-232 VASGEA
+232 VAAGEA

-248 SVKRGA
+248 TVARGDNK
-254 TTITF
+254 ITF

-264 HEAFTSMRMRGAT
+264 HEAFTAMRARGAN
-277 VTDLVVLVI
+277 VTDIVVLVV

-301 HAQAAKVTVMVAI
+301 HAQAAKVTIMVAI
-314 NKIDLPGANLDKV
+314 NKVDLPNANLDKV

-363 MIALQAEVLELRADP
+363 MIALQSEVLELRADP
-378 TGLARGRVIETQIE
+378 TGHARARVIETQIE
-392 MGRGP
+392 TGRGP
-397 TSTVLIQQGLLK
+397 TATVLVQQGSLK

-418 HLGKVKALVNDAG
+418 HQGKVKALFDDAG
-431 QSMEEAGPSTPA
+431 NSIKTAGPSVPA
-443 RIVGLSGAPA
+443 RIIGLSGAPS
-453 PGEELVVVRS
+453 PGEEVVVVGS

-473 RQEAERVGRLNAGPA
+473 RQEAQRVTRLAAGPG
-488 APAGVT
+488 APTGVT

-500 SIAEGQKKCLRII
+500 SIADGQKKCLRVV

-522 EAITESLRKI
+522 EAIVEAIRKI
-532 ASQKVT
+532 QSQKVT
-538 LEILLCAIGPISE
+538 LDVVLSTIGPISE

-565 GFGTKTDNSAAN
+565 GFNTKTDNSAAN
-577 AAKREAVQIKLFSI
+577 AAKREGIQIKLFSI

-611 RESLLGNALV
+611 RESPLGTALV
-621 KKVFEMSKFMVAGS
+621 KKVFELSKFMVAGS
-635 QVQSGRITKSGR
+635 QVQTGRITKSGR

>member
-1 MATSPTKKAAKAEEK
+1 MATSSTKKTAKPDGEAAPAKKPRAVKTAAPKDPAEKAPKKAPAKEKAAKAEVVTPTPPAPAPTRSAEK
-16 PSAPKK
+16 PAP
-22 PRVTKDPASKV
+22 
-33 AAPKVAKKP
+33 
-42 TLKKKVADASVESPR
+42 
-57 LVVAPVPEAL
+57 APVP
-67 GVPPVKQ
+67 
-74 TKTAKPTPA
+74 TAA
-83 APAPPSTVPAAKETP
+83 APDVTP
-98 APADVEETKEEAPID
+98 EEIID

-118 QMKPPIQVRELA
+118 QMKPPIQVRDLA

-163 KICEKRGLIFMAEKR
+163 KICEKRGFVFLAEKR

-190 VEPPKAKPIPS
+190 VEPPKAKPVPS
-201 ANLKLRPPVVTFM
+201 ANLKPRPPIVTFM

-225 DAIRRTK
+225 DAIRRAK
-232 VASGEA
+232 VAAGEA

-248 SVKRGA
+248 TVQRNNHS
-254 TTITF
+254 ITF

-264 HEAFTSMRMRGAT
+264 HEAFTAMRARGAN
-277 VTDLVVLVI
+277 VTDIVVLVV

-301 HAQAAKVTVMVAI
+301 HAQAAKVTIMVAI
-314 NKIDLPGANLDKV
+314 NKVDLPNANLDKV

-363 MIALQAEVLELRADP
+363 MIALQSEVLELRADP
-378 TGLARGRVIETQIE
+378 TGNARARVIETQIE
-392 MGRGP
+392 TGRGP
-397 TSTVLIQQGLLK
+397 TATVLVQHGCLK

-418 HLGKVKALVNDAG
+418 HQGKVKALLDDAG
-431 QSMEEAGPSTPA
+431 NAITTAGPSVPT
-443 RIVGLSGAPA
+443 RIIGLSGAPS
-453 PGEELVVVRS
+453 PGEEVVVVSS
-463 EREARSIVEE
+463 EREARTIVEE
-473 RQEAERVGRLNAGPA
+473 RQEAQRATRLAAGPG
-488 APAGVT
+488 APTGVT

-500 SIAEGQKKCLRII
+500 SIADGQKKCLRVV

-522 EAITESLRKI
+522 EAIVEAIRKI
-532 ASQKVT
+532 QSQKVT
-538 LEILLCAIGPISE
+538 LEIILSTIGPISE

-565 GFGTKTDNSAAN
+565 GFNTKTDNSAAN
-577 AAKREAVQIKLFSI
+577 AAKREGIQIKLFSI

-611 RESLLGNALV
+611 RESPLGNALV
-621 KKVFEMSKFMVAGS
+621 KKVFELSKFMVAGS

>member
-1 MATSPTKKAAKAEEK
+1 MATSSTKKTAKPDGEAAPAKKPRAVKTAAPKDPAEKAPKKAPAKEKAAKAEV
-16 PSAPKK
+16 
-22 PRVTKDPASKV
+22 VT
-33 AAPKVAKKP
+33 
-42 TLKKKVADASVESPR
+42 
-57 LVVAPVPEAL
+57 
-67 GVPPVKQ
+67 
-74 TKTAKPTPA
+74 PTPP
-83 APAPPSTVPAAKETP
+83 APAPAPSAEKP
-98 APADVEETKEEAPID
+98 APAPAPTAAAPDVTPEEIID

-118 QMKPPIQVRELA
+118 QMKPPIQVRDLA

-163 KICEKRGLIFMAEKR
+163 KICEKRGFVFLAEKR

-190 VEPPKAKPIPS
+190 VEPPKAKPVPS
-201 ANLKLRPPVVTFM
+201 ANLKPRPPIVTFM

-225 DAIRRTK
+225 DAIRRAK
-232 VASGEA
+232 VAAGEA

-248 SVKRGA
+248 TVQRNNHS
-254 TTITF
+254 ITF

-264 HEAFTSMRMRGAT
+264 HEAFTAMRARGAN
-277 VTDLVVLVI
+277 VTDIVVLVV

-301 HAQAAKVTVMVAI
+301 HAQAAKVTIMVAI
-314 NKIDLPGANLDKV
+314 NKVDLPNANLDKV

-363 MIALQAEVLELRADP
+363 MIALQSEVLELRADP
-378 TGLARGRVIETQIE
+378 TGNARARVIETQIE
-392 MGRGP
+392 TGRGP
-397 TSTVLIQQGLLK
+397 TATVLVQHGCLK

-418 HLGKVKALVNDAG
+418 HQGKVKALLDDAG
-431 QSMEEAGPSTPA
+431 NAITTAGPSVPT
-443 RIVGLSGAPA
+443 RIIGLSGAPS
-453 PGEELVVVRS
+453 PGEEVVVVSS
-463 EREARSIVEE
+463 EREARTIVEE
-473 RQEAERVGRLNAGPA
+473 RQEAQRATRLAAGPG
-488 APAGVT
+488 APTGVT

-500 SIAEGQKKCLRII
+500 SIADGQKKCLRVV

-522 EAITESLRKI
+522 EAIVEAIRKI
-532 ASQKVT
+532 QSQKVT
-538 LEILLCAIGPISE
+538 LEIILSTIGPISE

-565 GFGTKTDNSAAN
+565 GFNTKTDNSAAN
-577 AAKREAVQIKLFSI
+577 AAKREGIQIKLFSI

-611 RESLLGNALV
+611 RESPLGNALV
-621 KKVFEMSKFMVAGS
+621 KKVFELSKFMVAGS

>member
-1 MATSPTKKAAKAEEK
+1 MATSSTKKTAKPEGEAAPAKKPRAVKTAAPKDPAEKAPKKAPAKEKAAKAEV
-16 PSAPKK
+16 
-22 PRVTKDPASKV
+22 VT
-33 AAPKVAKKP
+33 
-42 TLKKKVADASVESPR
+42 
-57 LVVAPVPEAL
+57 
-67 GVPPVKQ
+67 
-74 TKTAKPTPA
+74 PTPP
-83 APAPPSTVPAAKETP
+83 APAPTLSAEKP
-98 APADVEETKEEAPID
+98 APAPAPTAVAPDVTPEEIID

-118 QMKPPIQVRELA
+118 QMKPPIQVRDLA

-163 KICEKRGLIFMAEKR
+163 KICEKRGFVFLAEKR

-190 VEPPKAKPIPS
+190 VEPPKAKPVPS
-201 ANLKLRPPVVTFM
+201 ANLKPRPPIVTFM

-225 DAIRRTK
+225 DAIRRAK
-232 VASGEA
+232 VAAGEA

-248 SVKRGA
+248 TVQRNNHS
-254 TTITF
+254 ITF

-264 HEAFTSMRMRGAT
+264 HEAFTAMRARGAN
-277 VTDLVVLVI
+277 VTDIVVLVV

-301 HAQAAKVTVMVAI
+301 HAQAAKVTIMVAI
-314 NKIDLPGANLDKV
+314 NKVDLPNANLDKV

-363 MIALQAEVLELRADP
+363 MIALQSEVLELRADP
-378 TGLARGRVIETQIE
+378 TGNARARVIETQIE
-392 MGRGP
+392 TGRGP
-397 TSTVLIQQGLLK
+397 TATVLVQHGCLK

-418 HLGKVKALVNDAG
+418 HQGKVKALLDDAG
-431 QSMEEAGPSTPA
+431 NAITTAGPSVPT
-443 RIVGLSGAPA
+443 RIIGLSGAPS
-453 PGEELVVVRS
+453 PGEEVVVVSS
-463 EREARSIVEE
+463 EREARTIVEE
-473 RQEAERVGRLNAGPA
+473 RQEAQRATRLAAGPG
-488 APAGVT
+488 APTGVT

-500 SIAEGQKKCLRII
+500 SIADGQKKCLRVV

-522 EAITESLRKI
+522 EAIVEAIRKI
-532 ASQKVT
+532 QSQKVT
-538 LEILLCAIGPISE
+538 LEIILSTIGPISE

-565 GFGTKTDNSAAN
+565 GFNTKTDNSAAN
-577 AAKREAVQIKLFSI
+577 AAKREGIQIKLFSI

-611 RESLLGNALV
+611 RESPLGNALV
-621 KKVFEMSKFMVAGS
+621 KKVFELSKFMVAGS

>member
-1 MATSPTKKAAKAEEK
+1 MATSSAKKTPSAEGAAA
-16 PSAPKK
+16 APKK
-22 PRVTKDPASKV
+22 PR
-33 AAPKVAKKP
+33 AAKATAEKEAPAKK
-42 TLKKKVADASVESPR
+42 
-57 LVVAPVPEAL
+57 
-67 GVPPVKQ
+67 
-74 TKTAKPTPA
+74 TPA
-83 APAPPSTVPAAKETP
+83 KTKVPAAEPAPAAVIAEAPTP
-98 APADVEETKEEAPID
+98 APAPASTEPANAVADSETPID

-118 QMKPPIQVRELA
+118 QMKPPIQVRDLA

-153 NQNIEEAVAK
+153 NQTLEEPVAK
-163 KICEKRGLIFMAEKR
+163 KICEKRGFVFLAEKR

-190 VEPPKAKPIPS
+190 VEPPKPKPIPS
-201 ANLKLRPPVVTFM
+201 ANLKPRPPVVTFM

-232 VASGEA
+232 VAAGEA

-248 SVKRGA
+248 SVKRGNQS
-254 TTITF
+254 ITF

-264 HEAFTSMRMRGAT
+264 HEAFTAMRARGAT
-277 VTDLVVLVI
+277 VTDIVVLVV

-314 NKIDLPGANLDKV
+314 NKVDLPGANVDRV
-327 KGQLQELGLA
+327 KGQLQEQGLA

-363 MIALQAEVLELRADP
+363 MIGLQSEVLELRADP
-378 TGLARGRVIETQIE
+378 TGHARARVIETQIE
-392 MGRGP
+392 IGRGP
-397 TSTVLIQQGLLK
+397 TSTVLVQQGCLK

-418 HLGKVKALVNDAG
+418 HMGKVKALLDDNS
-431 QSMEEAGPSTPA
+431 QTIKEAGPSTPA
-443 RIVGLSGAPA
+443 RIIGLTGAPA
-453 PGEELVVVRS
+453 PGEEVVVVGS
-463 EREARSIVEE
+463 EREARSIMEE
-473 RQEAERVGRLNAGPA
+473 RQEAERVSRLATGPGGS
-488 APAGVT
+488 PGGVT

-500 SIAEGQKKCLRII
+500 SIAEGQKKCLKII

-532 ASQKVT
+532 QSQKIDLDIV
-538 LEILLCAIGPISE
+538 LSAIGPISE

-565 GFGTKTDNSAAN
+565 GFNTKTDNSAAN
-577 AAKREAVQIKLFSI
+577 AAKREGIQIKLFSI

-603 TGLLDPEL
+603 TGMLEPEL
-611 RESLLGNALV
+611 RETPLGNALV
-621 KKVFEMSKFMVAGS
+621 KKVFELSKFMVAGC
-635 QVQSGRITKSGR
+635 QVQSGRVTKSGR
-647 ARVIRKKQP
+647 ARVLRKKQP
-656 IYDGAVVTLKRFQE
+656 IYDGGVVTLKRFQE
-670 DVPEVRQGLECG
+670 DVNEVRQGLECG

>member
-1 MATSPTKKAAKAEEK
+1 MATSSTKKTAKPEGEAAPAKKPRAVKTAAPKDPAEKAPKKAPAKEKAAKAEV
-16 PSAPKK
+16 
-22 PRVTKDPASKV
+22 VT
-33 AAPKVAKKP
+33 
-42 TLKKKVADASVESPR
+42 
-57 LVVAPVPEAL
+57 
-67 GVPPVKQ
+67 
-74 TKTAKPTPA
+74 PTPP
-83 APAPPSTVPAAKETP
+83 APAPAPSAEKP
-98 APADVEETKEEAPID
+98 APAPAPTAAAPDVTPEEIID

-118 QMKPPIQVRELA
+118 QMKPPIQVRDLA

-163 KICEKRGLIFMAEKR
+163 KICEKRGFVFLAEKR

-183 VHKVAPV
+183 VHRVAPV
-190 VEPPKAKPIPS
+190 VEPPKAKPVPS
-201 ANLKLRPPVVTFM
+201 ANLKPRPPIVTFM

-225 DAIRRTK
+225 DAIRRAK
-232 VASGEA
+232 VAAGEA

-248 SVKRGA
+248 TVQRNNHS
-254 TTITF
+254 ITF

-264 HEAFTSMRMRGAT
+264 HEAFTAMRARGAN
-277 VTDLVVLVI
+277 VTDIVVVVV

-301 HAQAAKVTVMVAI
+301 HAQAAKVTIMVAI
-314 NKIDLPGANLDKV
+314 NKVDLPNANLDKV

-363 MIALQAEVLELRADP
+363 MIALQSEVLELRADP
-378 TGLARGRVIETQIE
+378 TGNARARVIETQIE
-392 MGRGP
+392 TGRGP
-397 TSTVLIQQGLLK
+397 TATVLVQHGCLK

-418 HLGKVKALVNDAG
+418 HQGKVKALLDDAG
-431 QSMEEAGPSTPA
+431 NAITTAGPSVPT
-443 RIVGLSGAPA
+443 RIIGLSGAPS
-453 PGEELVVVRS
+453 PGEEVVVVSS
-463 EREARSIVEE
+463 EREARTIVEE
-473 RQEAERVGRLNAGPA
+473 RQEAQRATRLAAGPG
-488 APAGVT
+488 APTGVT

-500 SIAEGQKKCLRII
+500 SIADGQKKCLRVV

-522 EAITESLRKI
+522 EAIVEAIRKI
-532 ASQKVT
+532 QSQKVT
-538 LEILLCAIGPISE
+538 LEIILSTIGPISE

-565 GFGTKTDNSAAN
+565 GFNTKTDNSAAN
-577 AAKREAVQIKLFSI
+577 AAKREGIQIKLFSI

-611 RESLLGNALV
+611 RESPLGNALV
-621 KKVFEMSKFMVAGS
+621 KKVFELSKFMVAGS

>member
-1 MATSPTKKAAKAEEK
+1 MATSSTKKTAKPEGEAAPAKKPRAVKTAAPKDPAEKAPKKAPAKEKAAKAEV
-16 PSAPKK
+16 
-22 PRVTKDPASKV
+22 VT
-33 AAPKVAKKP
+33 
-42 TLKKKVADASVESPR
+42 
-57 LVVAPVPEAL
+57 
-67 GVPPVKQ
+67 
-74 TKTAKPTPA
+74 PTPP
-83 APAPPSTVPAAKETP
+83 APAPAPSAEKP
-98 APADVEETKEEAPID
+98 APAPAPTAAAPDVTPEEIID

-118 QMKPPIQVRELA
+118 QMKPPIQVRDLA

-163 KICEKRGLIFMAEKR
+163 KICEKRGFVFLAEKR

-190 VEPPKAKPIPS
+190 VEPPKAKPVPS
-201 ANLKLRPPVVTFM
+201 ANLKPRPPIVTFM

-225 DAIRRTK
+225 DAIRRAK
-232 VASGEA
+232 VAAGEA

-248 SVKRGA
+248 TVQRNNHS
-254 TTITF
+254 ITF

-264 HEAFTSMRMRGAT
+264 HEAFTAMRARGAN
-277 VTDLVVLVI
+277 VTDIVVLVV

-301 HAQAAKVTVMVAI
+301 HAQAAKVTIMVAI
-314 NKIDLPGANLDKV
+314 NKVDLPNANLDKV

-363 MIALQAEVLELRADP
+363 MIALQSEVLELRADP
-378 TGLARGRVIETQIE
+378 TGNARARVIETQIE
-392 MGRGP
+392 TGRGP
-397 TSTVLIQQGLLK
+397 TATVLVQHGCLK

-418 HLGKVKALVNDAG
+418 HQGKVKALLDDAG
-431 QSMEEAGPSTPA
+431 NAIMTAGPSVPT
-443 RIVGLSGAPA
+443 RIIGLSGAPS
-453 PGEELVVVRS
+453 PGEEVVVVSS
-463 EREARSIVEE
+463 EREARTIVEE
-473 RQEAERVGRLNAGPA
+473 RQEAQRATRLAAGPG
-488 APAGVT
+488 APTGVT

-500 SIAEGQKKCLRII
+500 SIADGQKKCLRVV

-522 EAITESLRKI
+522 EAIVEAIRKI
-532 ASQKVT
+532 QSQKVT
-538 LEILLCAIGPISE
+538 LEIILSTIGPISE

-565 GFGTKTDNSAAN
+565 GFNTKTDNSAAN
-577 AAKREAVQIKLFSI
+577 AAKREGIQIKLFSI

-611 RESLLGNALV
+611 RESPLGNALV
-621 KKVFEMSKFMVAGS
+621 KKVFELSKFMVAGS

>member
-1 MATSPTKKAAKAEEK
+1 MATSSTKKTAKPDGEAAPAKKTRAVKTAAPKEPAEKTPKKAPAKEKAAKAEV
-16 PSAPKK
+16 
-22 PRVTKDPASKV
+22 VT
-33 AAPKVAKKP
+33 P
-42 TLKKKVADASVESPR
+42 TSP
-57 LVVAPVPEAL
+57 
-67 GVPPVKQ
+67 
-74 TKTAKPTPA
+74 
-83 APAPPSTVPAAKETP
+83 APAPTLSAEKP
-98 APADVEETKEEAPID
+98 APAPAPNAVAPDVTTEEIID

-118 QMKPPIQVRELA
+118 QMKPPIQVRDLA

-163 KICEKRGLIFMAEKR
+163 KICEKRGFVFLAEKR

-190 VEPPKAKPIPS
+190 VEPPKAKPVPS
-201 ANLKLRPPVVTFM
+201 ANLKPRPPIVTFM

-225 DAIRRTK
+225 DAIRRAK
-232 VASGEA
+232 VAAGEA

-248 SVKRGA
+248 TVQRNNHS
-254 TTITF
+254 ITF

-264 HEAFTSMRMRGAT
+264 HEAFTAMRARGAN
-277 VTDLVVLVI
+277 VTDIVVLVV

-301 HAQAAKVTVMVAI
+301 HAQAAKVTIMVAI
-314 NKIDLPGANLDKV
+314 NKVDLPNANLDKV

-363 MIALQAEVLELRADP
+363 MIALQSEVLELRADP
-378 TGLARGRVIETQIE
+378 TGNARARVIETQIE
-392 MGRGP
+392 TGRGP
-397 TSTVLIQQGLLK
+397 TATVLVQHGCLK

-418 HLGKVKALVNDAG
+418 HQGKVKALLDDAG
-431 QSMEEAGPSTPA
+431 NAITTAGPSVPT
-443 RIVGLSGAPA
+443 RIIGLSGAPS
-453 PGEELVVVRS
+453 PGEEVVVVSS
-463 EREARSIVEE
+463 EREARTIVEE
-473 RQEAERVGRLNAGPA
+473 RQEAQRATRLAAGPG
-488 APAGVT
+488 APTGVT

-500 SIAEGQKKCLRII
+500 SIADGQKKCLRVV

-522 EAITESLRKI
+522 EAIVEAIRKI
-532 ASQKVT
+532 QSQKVT
-538 LEILLCAIGPISE
+538 LEIILSTIGPISE

-565 GFGTKTDNSAAN
+565 GFNTKTDNSAAN
-577 AAKREAVQIKLFSI
+577 AAKREGIQIKLFSI

-611 RESLLGNALV
+611 RESPLGNALV
-621 KKVFEMSKFMVAGS
+621 KKVFELSKFMVAGS

>member
-1 MATSPTKKAAKAEEK
+1 MATSSTKKTAKPEGEAAPAKKPRAVKTAAPKDPAEKAPKKAPAKEKAAKAEV
-16 PSAPKK
+16 
-22 PRVTKDPASKV
+22 VT
-33 AAPKVAKKP
+33 
-42 TLKKKVADASVESPR
+42 
-57 LVVAPVPEAL
+57 
-67 GVPPVKQ
+67 
-74 TKTAKPTPA
+74 PTPP
-83 APAPPSTVPAAKETP
+83 APAPAPSAEKP
-98 APADVEETKEEAPID
+98 APAPAPTAAAPDVTPEEIID

-118 QMKPPIQVRELA
+118 QMKPPIQVRDLA

-163 KICEKRGLIFMAEKR
+163 KICEKRGFVFLAEKR

-190 VEPPKAKPIPS
+190 VEPPKAKPVPS
-201 ANLKLRPPVVTFM
+201 ANLKPRPPIVTFM

-225 DAIRRTK
+225 DAIRRAK
-232 VASGEA
+232 VAAGEA

-248 SVKRGA
+248 TVQRNNHS
-254 TTITF
+254 ITF

-264 HEAFTSMRMRGAT
+264 HEAFTAMRARGAN
-277 VTDLVVLVI
+277 VTDIVVLVV

-301 HAQAAKVTVMVAI
+301 HAQAAKVTIMVAI
-314 NKIDLPGANLDKV
+314 NKVDLPNANLDKV

-337 PEEWGGQTVVCEVSA
+337 PDEWGGQTVVCEVSA

-363 MIALQAEVLELRADP
+363 MIALQSEVLELRADP
-378 TGLARGRVIETQIE
+378 TGNARARVIETQIE
-392 MGRGP
+392 TGRGP
-397 TSTVLIQQGLLK
+397 TATVLVQHGCLK

-418 HLGKVKALVNDAG
+418 HQGKVKALLDDAG
-431 QSMEEAGPSTPA
+431 NAITTAGPSVPT
-443 RIVGLSGAPA
+443 RIIGLSGAPS
-453 PGEELVVVRS
+453 PGEEVVVVSS
-463 EREARSIVEE
+463 EREARTIVEE
-473 RQEAERVGRLNAGPA
+473 RQEAQRATRLAAGPG
-488 APAGVT
+488 APTGVT

-500 SIAEGQKKCLRII
+500 SIADGQKKCLRVV

-522 EAITESLRKI
+522 EAIVEAIRKI
-532 ASQKVT
+532 QSQKVT
-538 LEILLCAIGPISE
+538 LEIILSTIGPISE

-565 GFGTKTDNSAAN
+565 GFNTKTDNSAAN
-577 AAKREAVQIKLFSI
+577 AAKREGIQIKLFSI

-611 RESLLGNALV
+611 RESPLGNALV
-621 KKVFEMSKFMVAGS
+621 KKVFELSKFMVAGS

>member
-1 MATSPTKKAAKAEEK
+1 MATSSTK
-16 PSAPKK
+16 
-22 PRVTKDPASKV
+22 
-33 AAPKVAKKP
+33 
-42 TLKKKVADASVESPR
+42 
-57 LVVAPVPEAL
+57 
-67 GVPPVKQ
+67 
-74 TKTAKPTPA
+74 KTAKPDGEA
-83 APAPPSTVPAAKETP
+83 APAKKPRAVKTAAPKDPAEKAPKKSPAKEKTPKAEVVTPTPP
-98 APADVEETKEEAPID
+98 APAPAPSAEKPAPAPAPTADAPDVTPDEIID
-113 ESKVI
+113 DSKVI
-118 QMKPPIQVRELA
+118 QMKPPIQVRDLA

-163 KICEKRGLIFMAEKR
+163 KICEKRGFVFLAEKR

-190 VEPPKAKPIPS
+190 VEPPKAKPVPS
-201 ANLKLRPPVVTFM
+201 ANLKPRPPIVTFM

-225 DAIRRTK
+225 DAIRRAK
-232 VASGEA
+232 VAAGEA

-248 SVKRGA
+248 TVQRGNHS
-254 TTITF
+254 ITF

-264 HEAFTSMRMRGAT
+264 HEAFTAMRARGAN
-277 VTDLVVLVI
+277 VTDIVVLVV

-301 HAQAAKVTVMVAI
+301 HAQAAKVTIMVAI
-314 NKIDLPGANLDKV
+314 NKVDLPNANLDKV

-363 MIALQAEVLELRADP
+363 MIALQSEVLELRADP
-378 TGLARGRVIETQIE
+378 TGNARARVIETQIE
-392 MGRGP
+392 TGRGP
-397 TSTVLIQQGLLK
+397 TATVLVQHGCLK

-418 HLGKVKALVNDAG
+418 HQGKVKALLDDAG
-431 QSMEEAGPSTPA
+431 NAIKTAGPSIPT
-443 RIVGLSGAPA
+443 RIIGLSGAPS
-453 PGEELVVVRS
+453 PGEEVVVVSS
-463 EREARSIVEE
+463 EREARTIVEE
-473 RQEAERVGRLNAGPA
+473 RQEAQRATRLAAGPG
-488 APAGVT
+488 APTGVT

-500 SIAEGQKKCLRII
+500 SIADGQKKCLRVV

-522 EAITESLRKI
+522 EAIVEAIRKI
-532 ASQKVT
+532 QSQKVT
-538 LEILLCAIGPISE
+538 LEIILSTIGPISE

-565 GFGTKTDNSAAN
+565 GFNTKTDNSAAN
-577 AAKREAVQIKLFSI
+577 AAKREGIQIKLFSI

-611 RESLLGNALV
+611 RESPLGNALV
-621 KKVFEMSKFMVAGS
+621 KKVFELSKFMVAGS

>member
-1 MATSPTKKAAKAEEK
+1 MATSSAKKTAEGAAAAPRKTRATKAGADKEAPVRKTSAKAKTPVE
-16 PSAPKK
+16 
-22 PRVTKDPASKV
+22 PAH
-33 AAPKVAKKP
+33 
-42 TLKKKVADASVESPR
+42 
-57 LVVAPVPEAL
+57 
-67 GVPPVKQ
+67 
-74 TKTAKPTPA
+74 TPA
-83 APAPPSTVPAAKETP
+83 AAVPAPQAAAAP
-98 APADVEETKEEAPID
+98 VAPASVSVDAPAVEGAVD
-113 ESKVI
+113 ESKII
-118 QMKPPIQVRELA
+118 QMKPPIQVRDLA

-153 NQNIEEAVAK
+153 NQTLEEPVAK
-163 KICEKRGLIFMAEKR
+163 KICEKRGFVFMAEKR

-190 VEPPKAKPIPS
+190 VEPPKPKPVPS
-201 ANLKLRPPVVTFM
+201 ANLKPRPPVVTFM

-232 VASGEA
+232 VAAGEA

-248 SVKRGA
+248 SVKRGNQS
-254 TTITF
+254 ITF

-264 HEAFTSMRMRGAT
+264 HEAFTAMRARGAT
-277 VTDLVVLVI
+277 VTDIVVLVV

-314 NKIDLPGANLDKV
+314 NKIDLPGANLDRV
-327 KGQLQELGLA
+327 KGQLQEQGLA

-363 MIALQAEVLELRADP
+363 MIGLQAEVLELRADP
-378 TGLARGRVIETQIE
+378 TGHARARVIETQIE
-392 MGRGP
+392 TGRGP
-397 TSTVLIQQGLLK
+397 TSTVLVQQGCLK

-418 HLGKVKALVNDAG
+418 HMGKVKALLDDAG
-431 QSMEEAGPSTPA
+431 QNIKEAGPSTPA
-443 RIVGLSGAPA
+443 RIIGITGAPA
-453 PGEELVVVRS
+453 PGEEVVVVGS
-463 EREARSIVEE
+463 EREARSIMEE
-473 RQEAERVGRLNAGPA
+473 RQEAERVARLATGPA
-488 APAGVT
+488 GTQGNVT

-500 SIAEGQKKCLRII
+500 SIAEGQKKCLKVI

-522 EAITESLRKI
+522 EAITESLKKI
-532 ASQKVT
+532 QSQKIDLDIV
-538 LEILLCAIGPISE
+538 LAAIGPISE

-565 GFGTKTDNSAAN
+565 GFNTKTDNSAAN
-577 AAKREAVQIKLFSI
+577 AAKREGIQIKLFSI

-603 TGLLDPEL
+603 TGMLDPEL
-611 RESLLGNALV
+611 RETPLGTAIV
-621 KKVFEMSKFMVAGS
+621 KKVFELSKFMVAGS

-656 IYDGAVVTLKRFQE
+656 IYDGGVATLKRFQE
-670 DVPEVRQGLECG
+670 DVNEVRQGLECG

>member
-1 MATSPTKKAAKAEEK
+1 MATSSTKKTAKPEGEAA
-16 PSAPKK
+16 APKK
-22 PRVTKDPASKV
+22 PRATKAAAPKDPAAKTARKTPTKEKTSVPAEALASVAAIPAPVVTPETKPEPAPV
-33 AAPKVAKKP
+33 AAP
-42 TLKKKVADASVESPR
+42 AS
-57 LVVAPVPEAL
+57 
-67 GVPPVKQ
+67 
-74 TKTAKPTPA
+74 T
-83 APAPPSTVPAAKETP
+83 
-98 APADVEETKEEAPID
+98 EAPGADDGTID
-113 ESKVI
+113 ESKII
-118 QMKPPIQVRELA
+118 QMKPPIQVRDLA

-153 NQNIEEAVAK
+153 NQTLEEAVAK

-190 VEPPKAKPIPS
+190 VEPPKAKPVPS
-201 ANLKLRPPVVTFM
+201 ANLKPRPPVVTFM

-225 DAIRRTK
+225 DAIRRSK

-248 SVKRGA
+248 TVRRGESS
-254 TTITF
+254 ITF

-264 HEAFTSMRMRGAT
+264 HEAFTAMRARGAT
-277 VTDLVVLVI
+277 VTDIVVLVV

-363 MIALQAEVLELRADP
+363 MIGLQAEVLELRADP
-378 TGLARGRVIETQIE
+378 TGHARARVIETQIE
-392 MGRGP
+392 TGRGP
-397 TSTVLIQQGLLK
+397 TSTVLVQHGCLK

-418 HLGKVKALVNDAG
+418 HLGKVKALLDDAG
-431 QSMEEAGPSTPA
+431 NILKNGAGPSVPA

-453 PGEELVVVRS
+453 PGEEVVVVGS

-473 RQEAERVGRLNAGPA
+473 RQEAERVSRLAAGPA
-488 APAGVT
+488 APSGVT

-500 SIAEGQKKCLRII
+500 SIAEGQKKCLRVV

-522 EAITESLRKI
+522 EAIVESLKKI
-532 ASQKVT
+532 QSQKVT
-538 LEILLCAIGPISE
+538 LDIILSTIGPISE
-551 SDILLAKASGAVVI
+551 SDILLAKASGAVVL
-565 GFGTKTDNSAAN
+565 GFNTKTDNSAAN
-577 AAKREAVQIKLFSI
+577 AAKRESVQIKLFSI

-611 RESLLGNALV
+611 RESPLGNALV
-621 KKVFEMSKFMVAGS
+621 KKVFELSKFMVAGC

-656 IYDGAVVTLKRFQE
+656 IYDGGVVTLKRFQE

-701 LEKVPQTL
+701 LEKVAQTL

>member
-1 MATSPTKKAAKAEEK
+1 MATSSTKKTAKPDGEAAPAKKPRAVKTAAPKDPAEKAPKKAPAKEKAAKAEV
-16 PSAPKK
+16 
-22 PRVTKDPASKV
+22 VT
-33 AAPKVAKKP
+33 P
-42 TLKKKVADASVESPR
+42 THP
-57 LVVAPVPEAL
+57 
-67 GVPPVKQ
+67 
-74 TKTAKPTPA
+74 
-83 APAPPSTVPAAKETP
+83 APAPAPSAEKP
-98 APADVEETKEEAPID
+98 APAPAPTVAALDVSPEEIID

-118 QMKPPIQVRELA
+118 QMKPPIQVRDLA

-163 KICEKRGLIFMAEKR
+163 KICEKRGFVFLAEKR

-190 VEPPKAKPIPS
+190 VEPPKAKPVPS
-201 ANLKLRPPVVTFM
+201 ANLKPRPPIVTFM

-225 DAIRRTK
+225 DAIRRAK
-232 VASGEA
+232 VAAGEA

-248 SVKRGA
+248 TVQRNNHS
-254 TTITF
+254 ITF

-264 HEAFTSMRMRGAT
+264 HEAFTAMRARGAN
-277 VTDLVVLVI
+277 VTDIVVLVV

-301 HAQAAKVTVMVAI
+301 HAQAAKVTIMVAI
-314 NKIDLPGANLDKV
+314 NKVDLPNANLDKV

-363 MIALQAEVLELRADP
+363 MIALQSEVLELRADP
-378 TGLARGRVIETQIE
+378 TGNARARVIETQIE
-392 MGRGP
+392 TGRGP
-397 TSTVLIQQGLLK
+397 TATVLVQHGCLK

-418 HLGKVKALVNDAG
+418 HQGKVKALLDDAG
-431 QSMEEAGPSTPA
+431 NAIKTAGPSIPT
-443 RIVGLSGAPA
+443 RIIGLSGAPS
-453 PGEELVVVRS
+453 PGEEVVVVSS
-463 EREARSIVEE
+463 EREARTIVEE
-473 RQEAERVGRLNAGPA
+473 RQEAQRATRLAAGPG
-488 APAGVT
+488 APTGVT

-500 SIAEGQKKCLRII
+500 SIADGQKKCLRVV

-522 EAITESLRKI
+522 EAIVEAIRKI
-532 ASQKVT
+532 QSQKVT
-538 LEILLCAIGPISE
+538 LEIILSTIGPISE

-565 GFGTKTDNSAAN
+565 GFNTKTDNSAAN
-577 AAKREAVQIKLFSI
+577 AAKREGIQIKLFSI

-611 RESLLGNALV
+611 RESPLGNALV
-621 KKVFEMSKFMVAGS
+621 KKVFELSKFMVAGS

>member
-1 MATSPTKKAAKAEEK
+1 MATSSTKKTAKPEGEAAPAKKPRAVKTAAPKDPAEKAPKKAPAKEKAAKAEV
-16 PSAPKK
+16 
-22 PRVTKDPASKV
+22 VT
-33 AAPKVAKKP
+33 
-42 TLKKKVADASVESPR
+42 
-57 LVVAPVPEAL
+57 
-67 GVPPVKQ
+67 
-74 TKTAKPTPA
+74 PTPP
-83 APAPPSTVPAAKETP
+83 APAPAPSAEKP
-98 APADVEETKEEAPID
+98 APAPAPTAAAPDVTPEEIID

-118 QMKPPIQVRELA
+118 QMKPPIQVRDLA

-163 KICEKRGLIFMAEKR
+163 KICEKRGFVFLAEKR

-190 VEPPKAKPIPS
+190 VEPPKAKPVPS
-201 ANLKLRPPVVTFM
+201 ANLKPRPPIVTFM

-225 DAIRRTK
+225 DAIRRAK
-232 VASGEA
+232 VAAGEA

-248 SVKRGA
+248 TVQRNNPS
-254 TTITF
+254 ITF

-264 HEAFTSMRMRGAT
+264 HEAFTAMRARGAN
-277 VTDLVVLVI
+277 VTDIVVLVV

-301 HAQAAKVTVMVAI
+301 HAQAAKVTIMVAI
-314 NKIDLPGANLDKV
+314 NKVDLPNANLDKV

-363 MIALQAEVLELRADP
+363 MIALQSEVLELRADP
-378 TGLARGRVIETQIE
+378 TGNARARVIETQIE
-392 MGRGP
+392 TGRGP
-397 TSTVLIQQGLLK
+397 TATVLVQHGCLK

-418 HLGKVKALVNDAG
+418 HQGKVKALLDDAG
-431 QSMEEAGPSTPA
+431 NAITTAGPSVPT
-443 RIVGLSGAPA
+443 RIIGLSGAPS
-453 PGEELVVVRS
+453 PGEEVVVVSS
-463 EREARSIVEE
+463 EREARTIVEE
-473 RQEAERVGRLNAGPA
+473 RQEAQRATRLAAGPG
-488 APAGVT
+488 APTGVT

-500 SIAEGQKKCLRII
+500 SIADGQKKCLRVV

-522 EAITESLRKI
+522 EAIVEAIRKI
-532 ASQKVT
+532 QSQKVT
-538 LEILLCAIGPISE
+538 LEIILSTIGPISE

-565 GFGTKTDNSAAN
+565 GFNTKTDNSAAN
-577 AAKREAVQIKLFSI
+577 AAKREGIQIKLFSI

-611 RESLLGNALV
+611 RESPLGNALV
-621 KKVFEMSKFMVAGS
+621 KKVFELSKFMVAGS